1 MPREQI
7 RSEKTK
13 LKLLQSKILLKTG
26 TLDDSQSLLF
36 SKEWTDTFLT
46 LHHSRIIFENNIE
59 LQVNDSLLIISR
71 SPSFFELVFAA
82 MLEENSSLFIVRFD
96 SLRSFI
102 DTTAAILLSKR
113 PSWIMSPICQMCS
126 STFSFFTRVHHC
138 RNCGRTICSI
148 CSKFSNL
155 EILGYVQ
162 EQRICMQ
169 CISKVEESV
178 HFICSFRKKEMNSSV
193 MDNLYDL
200 PYNQSVLAASLKA

>member
-82 MLEENSSLFIVRFD
+82 MLEENS
-96 SLRSFI
+96 
-102 DTTAAILLSKR
+102 
-113 PSWIMSPICQMCS
+113 CQMCS